1 MTRKVHRARGDAA
14 QDTGLNA
21 ELIARLNAGQYYFEE
36 GPDMIMGKDL
46 FPKGAVMVFGATGGI
61 GKVVA
66 QEFGR
71 SGTDVAIVWRSK
83 EDDAQAL
90 ARDITK
96 TGRKATTHQCDV
108 RDPEKIQAAIDAAV
122 AEHGRIHTMVWGAG
136 PLVEQVLISQSTREQ
151 WHNAMNVEVHG
162 FFDTTKALIPHM
174 AEKGGGSFVHLG
186 SAGALKFPERDM
198 LSVTPK
204 AANESLI
211 QGIAREEGRH
221 NIRANSV
228 LVGVIEAGMFLE
240 LTKQGV
246 FDEHWVEEV
255 QKGLALKR
263 WGQPE
268 EIADAAI
275 FLASRKAAY
284 ITGQQIAV
292 AGGYGI

>member
-1 MTRKVHRARGDAA
+1 MNQTD
-14 QDTGLNA
+14 
-21 ELIARLNAGQYYFEE
+21 E
-36 GPDMIMGKDL
+36 

-66 QEFGR
+66 REFGK
-71 SGTDVAIVWRSK
+71 SGTAVAIMWRSK
-83 EDDAQAL
+83 KDDAEAL
-90 ARDITK
+90 AAEVEVA
-96 TGRKATTHQCDV
+96 GQKASIHQCDV
-108 RDPEKIQAAIDAAV
+108 TDAGALKSAISGAI

-136 PLVEQVLISQSTREQ
+136 PLVEQVLISECTAEQ
-151 WHNAMNVEVHG
+151 WQNAINTEVHG
-162 FFDTTKALIPHM
+162 FFNASTNLIAHM
-174 AEKGGGSFVHLG
+174 KEKGGGSFVHLG
-186 SAGALKFPERDM
+186 SAGDLRFPERDM

-211 QGIAREEGRH
+211 QGIAREEGRN

-255 QKGLALKR
+255 QKGLAIKR

-268 EIADAAI
+268 EIAHAAI
-275 FLASRKAAY
+275 FLASNKATY

>member
-1 MTRKVHRARGDAA
+1 MT
-14 QDTGLNA
+14 
-21 ELIARLNAGQYYFEE
+21 E
-36 GPDMIMGKDL
+36 KDN

-66 QEFGR
+66 REFGKA
-71 SGTDVAIVWRSK
+71 GTNVAIMWRSK
-83 EDDAQAL
+83 SDDAEAL
-90 ARDITK
+90 ARDIEAA
-96 TGRKATTHQCDV
+96 GRKASTHQCDV
-108 RDPEKIQAAIDAAV
+108 TNPEALKSAMEEAIATHD
-122 AEHGRIHTMVWGAG
+122 RIHTMVWAAG
-136 PLVEQVLISQSTREQ
+136 PLVDQVLISESTREQ
-151 WHNAMNVEVHG
+151 WHNAINTEVHG
-162 FFDTTKALIPHM
+162 FYEATIGLIPHM
-174 AEKGGGSFVHLG
+174 KENGGGSFVHLG
-186 SAGALKFPERDM
+186 SAGELRFPERDM

-204 AANESLI
+204 AANESLVR
-211 QGIAREEGRH
+211 GIAREEGRH

-268 EIADAAI
+268 EIANAAI
-275 FLASRKAAY
+275 FLASNKASY
-284 ITGQQIAV
+284 ITGQQISV